1 MTINLTPFSQE
12 NFLEIS
18 VEDYERL
25 IHINEKGWSY
35 CNSKLEYMAK
45 LHYLRSVFFQGKI
58 EEAKQFKDKFDVIWQ
73 LSDIQL
79 ESSVI

>member
-35 CNSKLEYMAK
+35 CSSKEEYMAK
-45 LHYLRSVFFQGKI
+45 LHYLRSGFYKGKI
-58 EEAKQFKDKFDVIWQ
+58 DKDEFCE
-73 LSDIQL
+73 L
-79 ESSVI
+79 EKKIVLNYWNSGT

>member
-18 VEDYERL
+18 DEDYERL

-45 LHYLRSVFFQGKI
+45 LHYLRSGFFQGKI
-58 EEAKQFKDKFDVIWQ
+58 EEEEFCELEKKIVISYWNRG
-73 LSDIQL
+73 S
-79 ESSVI
+79 